1 MNDSKI
7 IVSGTGCALAD
18 YLYTDISFSS
28 PQFRKYLSLEPGDGG
43 LSPGKLVF
51 TEELEKFSS
60 LRYSNILA
68 EITGDQ
74 EPETTNVGGN
84 GIVPM
89 IHVSQLLDEAG
100 FDVRFYGGT
109 GCDKTAILIY
119 DLLKQTPLNTAHFK
133 IVSDKPT
140 PFTDVFSDPSYN
152 NGQGERAFVNNIG
165 AAWDYNPEFLEEKF
179 FSSDIVFFGG
189 TALVP
194 QIHDNLTS
202 LLEKAKRNNCITV
215 LNTVFDFR
223 SEKSNPFRPWPLG
236 NTQESL
242 KFIDLLIMG
251 REEALRI
258 SGKYNLEDASKFFI
272 ERKSAAFIITNSAED
287 FFAYSSG
294 GIFTDTDIVRLPV
307 SAKVQED
314 IKKRP
319 WIKGDTTGCG
329 DNFVGG
335 AIAAMAWHIKK
346 AGTNKFDFMDIIS
359 WAVASGGFACY
370 YYGGAWFEN
379 KRGEKLARV
388 REIRD
393 LYLEQIGYKPEE

>member
-1 MNDSKI
+1 MKVI
-7 IVSGTGCALAD
+7 ISGTGCALAD
-18 YLYTDISFSS
+18 YLYTDISFDS
-28 PQFRKYLSLEPGDGG
+28 PQFRKYLSLKPGDGG

-51 TEELEKFSS
+51 TEELEKFAAAK
-60 LRYSNILA
+60 YVNILA

-74 EPETTNVGGN
+74 EPETSNIGGN

-89 IHVSQLLDEAG
+89 IHASQLLNEAG
-100 FDVRFYGGT
+100 FEVRFYGGT

-119 DLLKQTPLNTAHFK
+119 DLLKQTPLNTTHFK

-140 PFTDVFSDPSYN
+140 PYTDVFFDPSYN

-165 AAWDYNPEFLEEKF
+165 ASWDYLPEFLEENF
-179 FSSDIVFFGG
+179 YSSDIVFFGG

-194 QIHDNLTS
+194 KIHDNLTT

-215 LNTVFDFR
+215 VNTVFDFR
-223 SEKSNPFRPWPLG
+223 NEKLSPSDPWPLG
-236 NTQESL
+236 NTQQSL
-242 KFIDLLIMG
+242 KLIDLLIMG
-251 REEALRI
+251 KEEALRI

-272 ERKSAAFIITNSAED
+272 EGKSSAFIITNSAED

-294 GIFTDTDIVRLPV
+294 GIFTDTELIRLPV
-307 SAKVQED
+307 SAKVKED
-314 IKKRP
+314 IVKRP

-346 AGTNKFDFMDIIS
+346 AGTNRFDFIDIIS

-370 YYGGAWFEN
+370 YYGGTWFEN
-379 KRGEKLARV
+379 KPGEKLTRV

-393 LYLEQIGYKPEE
+393 LYLEQIGYKPE